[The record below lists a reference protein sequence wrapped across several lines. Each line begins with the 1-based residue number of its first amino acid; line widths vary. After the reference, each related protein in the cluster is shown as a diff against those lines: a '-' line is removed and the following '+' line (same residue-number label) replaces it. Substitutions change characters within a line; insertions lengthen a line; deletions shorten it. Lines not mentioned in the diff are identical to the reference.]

1 MLIVIGLFLIVI
13 YCGIKIA
20 LRSRDYFG
28 TYLAVGIISLMGLQ
42 AIVNMGVVMG
52 LLPTKGTTL
61 PFISYGGTSL
71 MISLVGVG
79 VLLNI
84 SSQSRAYER

>member
-1 MLIVIGLFLIVI
+1 IVISLFLIVI
-13 YCGIKIA
+13 YSGIKIA
-20 LRSRDYFG
+20 LRSRDQFG

-71 MISLVGVG
+71 MVSLVGVG
-79 VLLNI
+79 ILLNI